1 MLLLRPHALGPGVL
15 GVQVRFHQHVLSVFP
30 WTSHLASRCSVN
42 FTLNHTFRVL
52 SHYMHAEYLILTKL
66 LIFDTPI
73 MQLKIK
79 RNLKVVF
86 SAVIILK
93 MSILFYYFVLT
104 T

>member
-1 MLLLRPHALGPGVL
+1 
-15 GVQVRFHQHVLSVFP
+15 
-30 WTSHLASRCSVN
+30 
-42 FTLNHTFRVL
+42 
-52 SHYMHAEYLILTKL
+52 MHAKYLILTKL